1 MQTSFSNLKMLEN
14 PNDKFFSSSYSTCTH
29 QLVKYGEVVGVGQE
43 SAVSLRIG
51 ERSSVHAGEDAG
63 ERARRVQLRAD
74 ATADRRVPLRG
85 VQRSDVLIAELRERH
100 AAAKGP
106 NDVRESQISPLTRR
120 IRWKLTESLGES

>member
-1 MQTSFSNLKMLEN
+1 MII
-14 PNDKFFSSSYSTCTH
+14 KFFNSNVYSTCTH
-29 QLVKYGEVVGVGQE
+29 QLVEYGEVVGVGQE

-106 NDVRESQISPLTRR
+106 SDVKESQISPLTRR
-120 IRWKLTESLGES
+120 IQWKLTESLGES